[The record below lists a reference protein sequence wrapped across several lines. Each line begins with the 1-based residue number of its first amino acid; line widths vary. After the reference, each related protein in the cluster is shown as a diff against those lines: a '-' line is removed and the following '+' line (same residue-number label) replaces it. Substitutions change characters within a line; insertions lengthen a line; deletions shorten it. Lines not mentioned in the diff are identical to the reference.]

1 MALTPDIQKRLMA
14 FAKGNYDVI
23 IPNFFYGS
31 NECDLFRITHSD
43 YVFEYEI
50 KVSRGDF
57 FADFKKES
65 RDCRK
70 HEMLATGTGD
80 NCPNRFFY
88 VVPEGMI
95 SKEECPKYAGLLYY
109 SGSRWFDVQKNAPLI
124 HKRKV
129 SFEVYRDVCRTLS
142 SRDQGHRARIAEIRN
157 TDFDKE
163 MARMKR
169 ELDAVKKEKQEL
181 AMRLLTETR
190 NIRKVV

>member
-1 MALTPDIQKRLMA
+1 MG

-43 YVFEYEI
+43 FVFEYEI
-50 KVSRGDF
+50 KVSRADF
-57 FADFKKES
+57 FADFKKEG
-65 RDCRK
+65 RDCKK
-70 HEMLATGTGD
+70 HEALQKGIGD

-88 VVPEGMI
+88 VVPHDLVSVNEV
-95 SKEECPKYAGLLYY
+95 PKYAGLLYY
-109 SGSRWFDVQKNAPLI
+109 TGSRWFDLKKNAPLI

-129 SFEVYRDVCRTLS
+129 SFEIYRDVCRTLS
-142 SRDQGHRARIAEIRN
+142 SRDQGHRKRIAEIRN

-163 MARMKR
+163 MARMQR
-169 ELDAVKKEKQEL
+169 EVDAIKKENKEL
-181 AMRLLTETR
+181 SMRLLIETR